1 YGAGRVAYARD
12 AFSGLGLM
20 NHVAEGT
27 FDELLAETKAKAAN
41 KPKSKRRLGAP
52 RGEQR
57 PVDVEEAK
65 IRRNELNHDVAPPVP
80 PFWGAKQVSGINIK
94 SLMPYL
100 NEAMLYQFQWGYK
113 KQGRSR
119 KEFDAWAA
127 KELRPIVNRVAEQSI
142 RQKILQ
148 PAASY
153 GYWKAAA
160 QGNDLILFDENGT
173 SEAARFSLPR
183 QDKKDGLC
191 IADFVQDVDADQRS
205 VVGLQVVT
213 MGERVSEAA
222 REIFEADK
230 YQDYLYLHG
239 FGIEMT
245 EALAEY
251 VHKRIRTELGFGD
264 EDAREPA
271 KILKQNY
278 RGARYSFGYPAC
290 PNLGD
295 QRALLELLGAE
306 AIGIRMADED
316 QLHPE
321 QSTSALV
328 LVHPQ
333 AKYFSV

>member
-1 YGAGRVAYARD
+1 
-12 AFSGLGLM
+12 
-20 NHVAEGT
+20 
-27 FDELLAETKAKAAN
+27 
-41 KPKSKRRLGAP
+41 
-52 RGEQR
+52 
-57 PVDVEEAK
+57 
-65 IRRNELNHDVAPPVP
+65 
-80 PFWGAKQVSGINIK
+80 
-94 SLMPYL
+94 MPYL
-100 NEAMLYQFQWGYK
+100 SEPMLYQFQWGYK

-142 RQKILQ
+142 REKILQ

-160 QGNDLILFDENGT
+160 QGNDLILFNEDGS

-191 IADFVQDVDADQRS
+191 IADFVKDVDSDQRS

-213 MGERVSEAA
+213 MGQRVSEAA
-222 REIFEADK
+222 REIFEADR

-271 KILKQNY
+271 KLLKQQY

-295 QRALLELLGAE
+295 QRSLLDLLGAD

-333 AKYFSV
+333 ARYFSV